1 MKNRKI
7 RCKHCMDYFYPDN
20 YNRHHQRYCCKDN
33 KCRKASSAASS
44 KEYRKK
50 KSEDTRFRQKESE
63 RVKRWQSKNPNY
75 RKDSQK
81 KSKKVQKSGVL
92 RDFAQAE
99 NLHSEITV
107 LRDFANLQ
115 YAVMEGLIITLTGDV
130 LRDDIDGFIR
140 QMYDKSQEVSGKVP
154 EKDFIMQFVKERTD
168 NGKQDVN
175 RPSP

>member
-7 RCKHCMDYFYPDN
+7 RCKHCMEYFYPDN
-20 YNRHHQRYCCKDN
+20 YNRHHQRYCCKDD
-33 KCRKASSAASS
+33 KCRKASRAASS
-44 KEYRKK
+44 KKYRKK
-50 KSEDTRFRQKESE
+50 KTEDAPFRQKESE
-63 RVKRWQSKNPNY
+63 RVKVWQ
-75 RKDSQK
+75 RKKPDYWKKPKKRAK
-81 KSKKVQKSGVL
+81 KSTENEVL

-99 NLHSEITV
+99 NLHDEITV

-130 LRDDIDGFIR
+130 LRDNIDGFIR

-154 EKDFIMQFVKERTD
+154 EKDFIMQFIKERTD
-168 NGKQDVN
+168 NGKQNVN

>member
-1 MKNRKI
+1 
-7 RCKHCMDYFYPDN
+7 MDYFYPDN

-44 KEYRKK
+44 KAYRKK
-50 KSEDTRFRQKESE
+50 KSEYTQFRQKESE
-63 RVKRWQSKNPNY
+63 RVKRWQSKNPDY
-75 RKDSQK
+75 WKDSQK
-81 KSKKVQKSGVL
+81 KSKKVQKVGVL

-99 NLHSEITV
+99 KLDREITV

-154 EKDFIMQFVKERTD
+154 EKDFIMQFIKERTD
-168 NGKQDVN
+168 NGKQNVN